1 MAYPKKYDDIDTLS
15 VNTLRALVLDMIDK
29 ANSGHPGMAL
39 DIAPTLYVLY
49 RDYLTANPKQTDW
62 FNRDRFIL
70 SSGHNS
76 ALLYALLHLAGFSL
90 SIDDLKRFRQLG
102 SLTPGHPEVKYT
114 PGIEATAGPLGQGIA
129 QSVGFALAEEAVASQ
144 YKEGERLCSHYTFVL
159 CGDGCLEEGISQE
172 AISFAGLQKLE
183 KLILIYDQNQ
193 STLDGPTSW
202 SLNEDEKKR
211 FEASGWRTLEV
222 KDGNNLIEISKAIK
236 KAKKPCG
243 KPTMILV
250 HTEIGYGSPLA
261 GSHKSHGSPLGE
273 AMSKETK
280 DFFNYSL
287 SPFEIDPRVYDRF
300 KETFCARGKKAYK
313 KYDRDLK
320 NYQKQYPD
328 EYHRFLIALKGDLKD
343 YLLEEPHE
351 FKNEASRA
359 TSGRFLVN
367 ANQKIPFLM
376 GGSADVASST
386 KTSIPLDP
394 GFSPAHHE
402 ARNINFGIR
411 EFGMASIQNGMLLH
425 GGLRTYVG
433 SFFVFIDYMRAA
445 IRMSSLEKLPA
456 IYVLTHDSLAV
467 GEDGPT
473 HEPIEQLESLRA
485 QPHLVVLRPADAR
498 ETYASWNYALASL
511 DTPTCLILSRQT
523 LPLISSSSKE
533 GVNHGAYLVEKCD
546 EPALEVLASGS
557 EVNLAVETSRKLKK
571 EGINI
576 SVISVP
582 SFEILEKQPESYKK
596 CLFSLPREKRVG
608 LEMGT
613 ATSYYKYC
621 DYVYGLHDFGV
632 SAPCEQALAHYGFNV
647 ESFANYLRSLLK

>member
-49 RDYLTANPKQTDW
+49 RDYLTANPKDTSW

-90 SIDDLKRFRQLG
+90 SIEDLKLFRQLG

-114 PGIEATAGPLGQGIA
+114 PGVEATAGPLGQGIA

-159 CGDGCLEEGISQE
+159 CGDGCLEEGVSQE

-202 SLNEDEKKR
+202 SLNEDERKR

-222 KDGNNLIEISKAIK
+222 KDGNNLEEISKAIK

-261 GSHKSHGSPLGE
+261 GSHKSHGSPLGQVMTE
-273 AMSKETK
+273 ETK
-280 DFFNYSL
+280 EFFHYSL
-287 SPFEIDPRVYDRF
+287 PPFEVDPRVYDRF
-300 KETFCARGKKAYK
+300 NETFLARGKKAYK
-313 KYDRDLK
+313 KYEKDLK
-320 NYQKQYPD
+320 AYQKQYPE
-328 EYHRFLIALKGDLKD
+328 EYRRFLLALKGDLND
-343 YLLEEPHE
+343 YLLDEPNE

-359 TSGRFLVN
+359 TSGRFLVE
-367 ANQKIPFLM
+367 ANHNIPFLM

-386 KTSIPLDP
+386 KTSIPSDP

-411 EFGMASIQNGMLLH
+411 EFEMASVQNGMLLH
-425 GGLRTYVG
+425 GGVRTYVG

-445 IRMSSLEKLPA
+445 IRMSSLERLPA
-456 IYVLTHDSLAV
+456 IYILTHDSLAV

-511 DTPTCLILSRQT
+511 DTPICLILSRQA
-523 LPLISSSSKE
+523 LPLIPSSSKE
-533 GVNHGAYLVEKCD
+533 GVNRGAYLVEKND
-546 EPALEVLASGS
+546 KPALEVLASGS
-557 EVNLAVETSRKLKK
+557 EVNLAIETSKELKK
-571 EGINI
+571 EGISIN
-576 SVISVP
+576 VISVP
-582 SFEILEKQPESYKK
+582 SFEIFEKQPESYKES
-596 CLFSLPREKRVG
+596 LFLLPREKRVG
-608 LEMGT
+608 LEMATG
-613 ATSYYKYC
+613 TSYYKYC
-621 DYVYGLHDFGV
+621 DHVYGLHDFGV
-632 SAPCEQALAHYGFNV
+632 SAPCEEALSHYGFNV
-647 ESFANYLRSLLK
+647 TSFANYLRSLLK